1 MKSRLLSLGMLI
13 CLIVLAFS
21 YEEVSAETTWG
32 SKCASFGEI
41 KPNQNP
47 SFKHMNCL
55 LTSAA
60 LDAKIPPEVVKAV
73 AKQESSWRQFVN
85 GQPLISQ
92 DGGIG
97 LMQITN
103 KPSYDQQKLKYDIE
117 YNIQAGIE
125 ILNNMYSWGDLP
137 KIKGA
142 GPEIIENWYFPI
154 MAYNGIKPINSP
166 LKQSTGER
174 NPIAYQENVFPI
186 IEADNFWGGNKLGQF
201 PFSTA
206 DFEYDPGS
214 DKNIVFRKKEY
225 TLTDPIHFSTYSFQK
240 GDNVVVTGKEVN
252 LRSKPNTSSSVVS
265 VLAKGTNVTIDGDF
279 LYDQSLADNP
289 FVWYPVK
296 TADQKLVGYISS
308 AYVIKVKKAEKV
320 NNVKVVTDKVGPQ
333 SIGTPITLT
342 ATSEGSNQPQYKFNV
357 YDGNTWKVVQ
367 DYSDKSTYVWKPEK
381 AGTYKF
387 SVHAKDANSQT
398 AYDSYYVFDYK
409 VEGGKVSKV
418 NVITDKEGPQSVG
431 VPITLTATS
440 EGSEKPQ
447 YKFNVYD
454 GKSWKVVQDYS
465 DKSTYVWK
473 PEKAGTYKFS
483 VHAKDANS
491 QTAYDSYYAFDYKV
505 EGGKVSKV
513 SVITDKEGPQNVG
526 VPITLTAT
534 SEGSEK
540 PQYKFNVYDGKSWKV
555 VQDYSDKG
563 TYVWKP
569 EKAGTY
575 KFSVHAKDVNSQ
587 TAYDSYSAIEYK
599 IQ

>member
-21 YEEVSAETTWG
+21 YEEVSAESTWE
-32 SKCASFGEI
+32 SKCASYGEI

-73 AKQESSWRQFVN
+73 AQQESSWRQFVN
-85 GQPLISQ
+85 GQPFISQ

-103 KPSYDQQKLKYDIE
+103 KPSYDQQKLKYDIK

-174 NPIAYQENVFPI
+174 NPIAYQEKVFPI

-201 PFSTA
+201 PFITS

-240 GDNVVVTGKEVN
+240 GDNVVVTGNEVN

-296 TADQKLVGYISS
+296 TVDQKLVGYISS

-320 NNVKVVTDKVGPQ
+320 SNVKVVTDKVSPQ

-342 ATSEGSNQPQYKFNV
+342 ATSEGSNQPLYKIFV
-357 YDGNTWKVVQ
+357 YDGKDWKVVQ
-367 DYSDKSTYVWKPEK
+367 EYSAKNVYTWKPEK
-381 AGTYKF
+381 EGTYKVV
-387 SVHAKDANSQT
+387 VHAKDVNSKE
-398 AYDSYYVFDYK
+398 AYDSYQSIEYK
-409 VEGGKVSKV
+409 VASGGKVNKV
-418 NVITDKEGPQSVG
+418 QITTDKVSPQSIG
-431 VPITLTATS
+431 TPITLTATS
-440 EGSEKPQ
+440 EGS
-447 YKFNVYD
+447 N
-454 GKSWKVVQDYS
+454 
-465 DKSTYVWK
+465 
-473 PEKAGTYKFS
+473 
-483 VHAKDANS
+483 
-491 QTAYDSYYAFDYKV
+491 
-505 EGGKVSKV
+505 
-513 SVITDKEGPQNVG
+513 
-526 VPITLTAT
+526 
-534 SEGSEK
+534 
-540 PQYKFNVYDGKSWKV
+540 
-555 VQDYSDKG
+555 
-563 TYVWKP
+563 
-569 EKAGTY
+569 
-575 KFSVHAKDVNSQ
+575 
-587 TAYDSYSAIEYK
+587 
-599 IQ
+599 

>member
-1 MKSRLLSLGMLI
+1 MEDERVKSRLLSLGMLI

-21 YEEVSAETTWG
+21 YEEVSAESTWE
-32 SKCASFGEI
+32 SKCASYGEI

-73 AKQESSWRQFVN
+73 AQQESSWRQFVN
-85 GQPLISQ
+85 GQPFISQ

-103 KPSYDQQKLKYDIE
+103 KPSYDQQKLKYDIK

-125 ILNNMYSWGDLP
+125 ILNNMYNWGDLP

-174 NPIAYQENVFPI
+174 NPIAYQEKVFPI

-201 PFSTA
+201 PFSTS

-240 GDNVVVTGKEVN
+240 GDNVVVTGNEVN

-265 VLAKGTNVTIDGDF
+265 VLAKGTNVIIDGDF

-296 TADQKLVGYISS
+296 TVDQKLVGYISS

-320 NNVKVVTDKVGPQ
+320 NNVKVVTDKVSPQ

-387 SVHAKDANSQT
+387 SVHAKDANSQA
-398 AYDSYYVFDYK
+398 AYDSYYVFEYK

-418 NVITDKEGPQSVG
+418 NVTTDKKGPQSVG

-483 VHAKDANS
+483 VHAKD
-491 QTAYDSYYAFDYKV
+491 
-505 EGGKVSKV
+505 
-513 SVITDKEGPQNVG
+513 
-526 VPITLTAT
+526 
-534 SEGSEK
+534 
-540 PQYKFNVYDGKSWKV
+540 
-555 VQDYSDKG
+555 
-563 TYVWKP
+563 
-569 EKAGTY
+569 
-575 KFSVHAKDVNSQ
+575 VNSQ
-587 TAYDSYSAIEYK
+587 TAYDGYSAIEYI